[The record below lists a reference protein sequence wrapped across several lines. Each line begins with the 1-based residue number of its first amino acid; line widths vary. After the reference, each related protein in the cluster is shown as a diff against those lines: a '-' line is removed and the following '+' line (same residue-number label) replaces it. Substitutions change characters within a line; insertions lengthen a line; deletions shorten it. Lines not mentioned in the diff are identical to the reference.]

1 MEYHSTEPKSP
12 RLARGIFLAA
22 GAAVWLLSTA
32 SAIWLTE
39 SYYQDLAGP
48 ATPSPAQT
56 DLAMPVPPSAP
67 PSPSPSPAADSLAP
81 KSWILP
87 VNGKLENAFGNSYTY
102 FGIFRGGHTGV
113 DLAAPYGTPV
123 QAVAA
128 GKVVRIFTRP
138 NMRYGRYLMI
148 QHGPKL
154 FSLYGHLS
162 AIKVRLGE
170 QLKQGQVIA
179 AVGNTGAAG
188 YPHLHIE
195 AMNQLPSHDGAWGY
209 LYICYPQ
216 TEKATFINQTEE
228 VIPAIQRG
236 FSGPCHSQTLP
247 EPITYYNPEALWS
260 EKLQLRQAGQPE
272 NDEWLRHQHSAA
284 APQAPQRHRH
294 PRHRLT
300 RL

>member
-1 MEYHSTEPKSP
+1 MKHPSSEPESKG
-12 RLARGIFLAA
+12 LTRGAFWAA
-22 GAAVWLLSTA
+22 SAAVWMIGTA
-32 SAIWLTE
+32 SAIWLTT
-39 SYYQDLAGP
+39 SYYRELDSP
-48 ATPSPAQT
+48 ATPSPIQT
-56 DLAMPVPPSAP
+56 ALAP
-67 PSPSPSPAADSLAP
+67 PSSPPTPQPSPSVSPAADSLAP

-87 VNGKLENAFGNSYTY
+87 VKGKVENAFGNSYKY

-113 DLAAPYGTPV
+113 DLAAPYGAPV
-123 QAVAA
+123 QAVAD
-128 GKVVRIFTRP
+128 GKVVRIFTKP

-162 AIKVRLGE
+162 AIKARLGD

-179 AVGNTGAAG
+179 TVGNTGAAG

-195 AMNQLPSHDGAWGY
+195 AMNRLPSHDGAWGY
-209 LYICYPQ
+209 LYICYPR

-236 FSGPCHSQTLP
+236 FSGPCRSQTLP
-247 EPITYYNPEALWS
+247 EAITYYNPEALWS
-260 EKLQLRQAGQPE
+260 EKPQLRQAGQPE
-272 NDEWLRHQHSAA
+272 NDEWQRRQGRASA
-284 APQAPQRHRH
+284 PHLSQRH
-294 PRHRLT
+294 RHRLT